1 MKRNNRYHTESI
13 YDNYLSADPSRQS
26 QVPSMSGASDRVSL
40 APPVPRNMPARN
52 PAISMADTSSMYST
66 GGGRDE
72 RWSLEQGLAGI
83 ESGSS
88 ADVYARSS
96 TRPSVNSMAGTEVY
110 NGQNIP
116 RIGINEPLRADVPT
130 TTSAS
135 PAPIQYNRRHFSR
148 PLYVSSRLE
157 ELFADAPALQSPRRF
172 FTIGKRDS
180 ACHNPENYGRTP
192 PLQRFH
198 P

>member
-1 MKRNNRYHTESI
+1 MDHNNNRYHTESI
-13 YDNYLSADPSRQS
+13 YDNYLSADAPRHS
-26 QVPSMSGASDRVSL
+26 QVPSMISDRVSL
-40 APPVPRNMPARN
+40 APPMPRAVPGRNTAL
-52 PAISMADTSSMYST
+52 SMADTSSVYST
-66 GGGRDE
+66 NGGARDE
-72 RWSLEQGLAGI
+72 RWSLEQGLAGM

-110 NGQNIP
+110 NGSNIP

-148 PLYVSSRLE
+148 PL
-157 ELFADAPALQSPRRF
+157 
-172 FTIGKRDS
+172 
-180 ACHNPENYGRTP
+180 
-192 PLQRFH
+192 
-198 P
+198 